1 MQRACSS
8 PSFPP
13 SLPPSLRPSVRPS
26 PALGQAI
33 NEACA
38 GLGGAQRQLVE
49 AGGGAGRGAL
59 CPPGQNCRRRQST
72 PGERASHPASGSS
85 GSCLCPATV
94 CVFDQQP
101 AAAESCAVSGGHG
114 RSNGLHVSA
123 YPDTASSASPH
134 AHTFLQCA
142 EYEHALKT
150 GKSAHMPLQPSA
162 PLAVSKLAN
171 RENLPS
177 RALAHKGVPKTAAA
191 RRSQPQLQPPR
202 SSGSKIEL
210 EGRSNSSHAAKKGGE
225 PEKECRG
232 AGGAASGGADHL
244 ARTVLQQAAA
254 RPTAVKARSASMRK
268 SVTALCGSAN
278 GEHSDMDLEEAE
290 GKTLVRG
297 GEGALHSM
305 IGKADLLAALARGV
319 GGAAST
325 HARAARTSVE
335 KDLMR
340 ISAAD
345 LLVAITAVMGS
356 APGGGSDGEGAT
368 ASA

>member
-1 MQRACSS
+1 MRA
-8 PSFPP
+8 F
-13 SLPPSLRPSVRPS
+13 
-26 PALGQAI
+26 G
-33 NEACA
+33 
-38 GLGGAQRQLVE
+38 
-49 AGGGAGRGAL
+49 
-59 CPPGQNCRRRQST
+59 
-72 PGERASHPASGSS
+72 
-85 GSCLCPATV
+85 
-94 CVFDQQP
+94 QQP
-101 AAAESCAVSGGHG
+101 AAAASCAVGGGHVKTTG
-114 RSNGLHVSA
+114 GLHLGA
-123 YPDTASSASPH
+123 CPDTASAGPPH

-150 GKSAHMPLQPSA
+150 GKSAHVPQQLSA